1 MQITT
6 DSQSTIRVSRNL
18 MATSKQLRSL
28 PQVTKTIP
36 TPAHSSTNKLRL
48 STLMAGKYRRAQLRK
63 KHLQNRFHQ
72 CYSKMNSKTI
82 PCLSFRPQIT
92 SKAMIRHLKPT
103 TKLTQLFQTSK
114 TIPKLRE
121 SHIWNYCFKKQTA
134 SPESERWI
142 CSSNRSEE
150 K

>member
-6 DSQSTIRVSRNL
+6 DSQSTIRVPRNL
-18 MATSKQLRSL
+18 MATSRLLRSL
-28 PQVTKTIP
+28 RQVMRTIP

-63 KHLQNRFHQ
+63 KYLQNRFHQ
-72 CYSKMNSKTI
+72 CYSKMNLKTI

-92 SKAMIRHLKPT
+92 SKAMTRHKKPT
-103 TKLTQLFQTSK
+103 TKLTQLFRINK
-114 TIPKLRE
+114 TILKLHE

-134 SPESERWI
+134 SLVSER
-142 CSSNRSEE
+142 
-150 K
+150 